1 MREESM
7 KLDSLPKEFTPY
19 KQLEIATN
27 KIIDGVALVSVNGF
41 IPVLIGKGETPE
53 IWVTIPADQQGKEWR
68 PIVSNNTSLLEV
80 ITVITK
86 GKVIGVAMGD
96 DIVLEVKEITSESAE
111 ITKCNLRPFGINV
124 FLEDDCLKVM
134 TNRYSG
140 NTVTEAKIF
149 IDVGKG

>member
-1 MREESM
+1 M
-7 KLDSLPKEFTPY
+7 KLDALPKEFIPY

-27 KIIDGVALVSVNGF
+27 KLIDGVALVSVNGF

-53 IWVTIPADQQGKEWR
+53 IWVTIPADQKGAEWR
-68 PIVSNNTSLLEV
+68 PLISKNESLLDV
-80 ITVITK
+80 ITVIVK
-86 GKVIGVAMGD
+86 DKVIQVSMSD
-96 DIVLEVKEITSESAE
+96 NIVLEVKEITSESAE
-111 ITKCNLRPFGINV
+111 ITQCNLRPFGINV

-140 NTVTEAKIF
+140 NTITGAKIF

>member
-1 MREESM
+1 M

-27 KIIDGVALVSVNGF
+27 KLIDGVALVSVNGF
-41 IPVLIGKGETPE
+41 IPVLIGRGETPE

-68 PIVSNNTSLLEV
+68 PIVSKNSSLLDV
-80 ITVITK
+80 ITVIAK
-86 GKVIGVAMGD
+86 GKVIEVALAD
-96 DIVLEVKEITSESAE
+96 EIVLEVKEISEENAE

-140 NTVTEAKIF
+140 NTITEAEIF

>member
-1 MREESM
+1 M
-7 KLDSLPKEFTPY
+7 KLDSLPTEFTPY
-19 KQLEIATN
+19 TQLEIATN
-27 KIIDGVALVSVNGF
+27 KLVDGVALVSINGL
-41 IPVLIGKGETPE
+41 IPILIGKGGEAPE

-68 PIVSNNTSLLEV
+68 PIVSKSTSLLDV
-80 ITVITK
+80 ITVIAK
-86 GKVIGVAMGD
+86 GKVIEVSLAD
-96 DIVLEVKEITSESAE
+96 EIVLEVKEMTRESAE

-140 NTVTEAKIF
+140 NTITEAKIF

>member
-1 MREESM
+1 M
-7 KLDSLPKEFTPY
+7 KLDSLPTEFTPY
-19 KQLEIATN
+19 KKLEIATN
-27 KIIDGVALVSVNGF
+27 TLVDGVALVSVNGF
-41 IPVLIGKGETPE
+41 IPVLIGRGETPE

-68 PIVSNNTSLLEV
+68 PIVSNNTSLLDV
-80 ITVITK
+80 ITVIAK
-86 GKVIGVAMGD
+86 GKAIEVALANE
-96 DIVLEVKEITSESAE
+96 IVLEVKEITSESAE

-140 NTVTEAKIF
+140 NTITEAKIF

>member
-1 MREESM
+1 M

-27 KIIDGVALVSVNGF
+27 KVIDGVALVSVNGF
-41 IPVLIGKGETPE
+41 IPILIGRGETPE

-68 PIVSNNTSLLEV
+68 PIVSKNSSLLDV

-86 GKVIGVAMGD
+86 GKVIEVALAD
-96 DIVLEVKEITSESAE
+96 EIVLEVKEISGGNAE

-140 NTVTEAKIF
+140 NTITGAKIF

>member
-1 MREESM
+1 M
-7 KLDSLPKEFTPY
+7 KLDSLPTEFTPY

-27 KIIDGVALVSVNGF
+27 KLVDGVALVSVNGF
-41 IPVLIGKGETPE
+41 IPVLIGRGETPE
-53 IWVTIPADQQGKEWR
+53 IWMTIPADPQGKDWR
-68 PIVSNNTSLLEV
+68 PIVSKNTSLLDV
-80 ITVITK
+80 LTVIAK
-86 GKVIGVAMGD
+86 GKVIEVAMAD
-96 DIVLEVKEITSESAE
+96 EIVLEVKEISRESAE

-140 NTVTEAKIF
+140 NTITEAKIF

>member
-1 MREESM
+1 M
-7 KLDSLPKEFTPY
+7 KLDSLPTEFKPY

-27 KIIDGVALVSVNGF
+27 KLVDGVALVSVNGF
-41 IPVLIGKGETPE
+41 IPVLIGRGENPE

-68 PIVSNNTSLLEV
+68 PIVSKNTSLLDV
-80 ITVITK
+80 ITVIVK
-86 GKVIGVAMGD
+86 EKVIEVAWAD
-96 DIVLEVKEITSESAE
+96 EIVLEVKEITSESAE

-140 NTVTEAKIF
+140 NTITEAKIF

>member
-1 MREESM
+1 M

-27 KIIDGVALVSVNGF
+27 KLIDGVALVSVNGF

-68 PIVSNNTSLLEV
+68 PIVSKNTSLLEV
-80 ITVITK
+80 ITVNTK

-96 DIVLEVKEITSESAE
+96 DIVLEVKEITAESAE
-111 ITKCNLRPFGINV
+111 ITQCNLRPFGINV

-140 NTVTEAKIF
+140 NTITGAKIF

>member
-1 MREESM
+1 M
-7 KLDSLPKEFTPY
+7 KLDALPKEFSPY

-27 KIIDGVALVSVNGF
+27 KLIDSVALVSVNGF
-41 IPVLIGKGETPE
+41 IPVLIGKGESPE

-68 PIVSNNTSLLEV
+68 PIVSKNKSLLDV
-80 ITVITK
+80 ITVIAK
-86 GKVIGVAMGD
+86 ENMIGVAFAD
-96 DIVLEVKEITSESAE
+96 EIVFEVKEITQESVE

-124 FLEDDCLKVM
+124 FLEDDCLKIM

-140 NTVTEAKIF
+140 NTITGAKIF

>member
-1 MREESM
+1 M

-27 KIIDGVALVSVNGF
+27 KLIDGVALVSVNGF

-68 PIVSNNTSLLEV
+68 PIVSKNTSLLEV
-80 ITVITK
+80 ITVNTK

-111 ITKCNLRPFGINV
+111 ITQCNLRPFGINV

-140 NTVTEAKIF
+140 NTITGAKIF

>member
-1 MREESM
+1 M
-7 KLDSLPKEFTPY
+7 KLDSLPIDFRPY

-27 KIIDGVALVSVNGF
+27 KLIDGVALVSVNGF
-41 IPVLIGKGETPE
+41 IPVLIGRGETPE

-68 PIVSNNTSLLEV
+68 PIVSKNSSLLDV
-80 ITVITK
+80 ITVIAL
-86 GKVIGVAMGD
+86 GKKIEVAFAD
-96 DIVLEVKEITSESAE
+96 EIVLEVKEISGENAE

-124 FLEDDCLKVM
+124 FLEDNCLKVM

-140 NTVTEAKIF
+140 NTITEAEIF

>member
-1 MREESM
+1 M

-19 KQLEIATN
+19 TQLEIATN
-27 KIIDGVALVSVNGF
+27 KLVDGVALVSVNGF
-41 IPVLIGKGETPE
+41 IPVLIGRGDAPE

-68 PIVSNNTSLLEV
+68 PIVSNNTSLLDV
-80 ITVITK
+80 ITVIAK
-86 GKVIGVAMGD
+86 GKVIEVALAD
-96 DIVLEVKEITSESAE
+96 EIVLEVKEITSESAE

-140 NTVTEAKIF
+140 NTITEAKIF

>member
-1 MREESM
+1 M

-53 IWVTIPADQQGKEWR
+53 IWVTIPADQKGTDWR
-68 PIVSNNTSLLEV
+68 PIVSKNESLLDV
-80 ITVITK
+80 ITVRTK
-86 GKVIGVAMGD
+86 EKVIQVAMSD
-96 DIVLEVKEITSESAE
+96 SIVLEVKEITTESAE
-111 ITKCNLRPFGINV
+111 ITQCNLRPFGMNV

-140 NTVTEAKIF
+140 NTITGAKIF